1 MDTAQKRTPQEAKRA
16 LAKRRAEA
24 DARAKA
30 AIEALRT
37 AEDLRR
43 HQATADALEGILAR
57 ATGLRFDTLADLL
70 APQPWALDE
79 DGAILGHLLSVEEE
93 VFLAAIEDNRVDGL
107 TLGEAFG
114 LPWVDIDERAA
125 WTRLYADGL
134 RDAAEQAEGQLEA
147 QRRREGLME
156 IVGPLIAAG
165 KAEL

>member
-1 MDTAQKRTPQEAKRA
+1 MDIAAKRTPQQAKEA
-16 LAKRRAEA
+16 LARRRAEA

-37 AEDLRR
+37 AADLRR
-43 HQATADALEGILAR
+43 HQAATEALEGILAR
-57 ATGLRFDTLADLL
+57 ATGLRFDTLTDLL
-70 APQPWALDE
+70 APQPWAVDE

-125 WTRLYADGL
+125 WTRVYADAL
-134 RDAAEQAEGQLEA
+134 RAMADEAEGQLEA
-147 QRRREGLME
+147 QRRREALQQ
-156 IVGPLIAAG
+156 IAKGRTGA
-165 KAEL
+165 